1 MTSPEEAEEN
11 RSSASGSTEN
21 AFPPSLTFSASLAAR
36 WLLCSTR
43 GCSVVGLSVR
53 LWVLRTQPMAQPGR
67 WELCGKERRLSAH
80 CPASAAPGEG
90 CCAGAMQEG
99 QLCCSSAS
107 LSVLLK

>member
-1 MTSPEEAEEN
+1 
-11 RSSASGSTEN
+11 
-21 AFPPSLTFSASLAAR
+21 
-36 WLLCSTR
+36 
-43 GCSVVGLSVR
+43 
-53 LWVLRTQPMAQPGR
+53 MAQPGR